1 MRRAGTTLA
10 LAAVTSLSI
19 AASASAVSL
28 EPIGTY
34 SSPVFVTSD
43 PTNEDRTFV
52 VEQDGRI
59 QLTSGGA
66 TTQFLDIDPLVI
78 SAGEPG
84 AGNEQGL
91 LSMAFAPDFAAS
103 GRFYVFYTEPTAGN
117 LRVAEL
123 TASGDTA
130 DPAALREVITIPHTG
145 GAQNHNGGQLQ
156 FGPDGYLYVST
167 GDGGTGGAPAQDPGN
182 LLGKIL
188 RIAPTPGGGHA
199 VPADNPLGNE
209 VWSLGLRNPWRF
221 SFDRATGDIVI
232 ADVGQGTWEE
242 VDFSPATQGAGRGLN
257 FGWPCREGPAP
268 GPGGVCPGTLTEPA
282 FWYMNGS
289 GTCAVTGGY
298 VVRDPGLTE
307 LQGRYVYADFCA
319 GVVRSFDPAD
329 PFATDRSEGL
339 SAASLTSFGE
349 DVCGRVY
356 VASRTGPVSRLVDGT
371 PTECPDPVSDVPV
384 SDLSG
389 PGLGLDAKRRQS
401 IERRRRV
408 RVDAVSDEAGVVTL
422 GGVVT
427 VGKRENE
434 LFTLPEQSTAV
445 TGGAAQRLNLELK
458 RERARRCRRLIDEG
472 KRVEVQI
479 DGTASDAAGNRGPGA
494 ELEVRLVLD

>member
-43 PTNEDRTFV
+43 PTNEDRIFV

-59 QLTSGGA
+59 RLTSNGA
-66 TTQFLDIDPLVI
+66 TTEFLNIDSLVI

-84 AGNEQGL
+84 GGGEQGL
-91 LSMAFAPDFAAS
+91 FSMAFAPDFAAS
-103 GRFYVFYTEPTAGN
+103 GRFYVFYTEISAGN

-123 TASGDTA
+123 TAGGDSA
-130 DPAALREVITIPHTG
+130 DPATLREVITVPHTG

-167 GDGGTGGAPAQDPGN
+167 GDGGTGGGPAQDPGN

-188 RIAPTPGGGHA
+188 RIAPTAGGGYS

-221 SFDRATGDIVI
+221 SFDRATGDLLI
-232 ADVGQGTWEE
+232 ADVGAGTWEE
-242 VDFSPATQGAGRGLN
+242 VDISPATQGAGRGLN
-257 FGWPCREGPAP
+257 FGWPCREGP
-268 GPGGVCPGTLTEPA
+268 GPGTGCTGSFVEPT
-282 FWYMNGS
+282 FWYATHDG

-298 VVRDPGLTE
+298 VVRDPGLEE
-307 LQGRYVYADFCA
+307 LYGRYVYADFCA
-319 GVVRSFDPAD
+319 GVVRSFDPAS

-339 SAASLTSFGE
+339 SAASLASFGE

-356 VASRTGPVSRLVDGT
+356 VASRAGHVSRLVDGT
-371 PTECPDPVSDVPV
+371 PTECPDPVSD
-384 SDLSG
+384 LSG
-389 PGLGLDAKRRQS
+389 PGLALDAKKRQS

-408 RVDAVSDEAGVVTL
+408 RVEAVADEAGVVTL
-422 GGVVT
+422 GGEVT
-427 VGKRENE
+427 VGTRENE
-434 LFTLPEQSTAV
+434 LFTLAERTVSVTA
-445 TGGAAQRLNLELK
+445 GAAHRLDLKLK
-458 RERARRCRRLIDEG
+458 RKPARHCRRLIEDG

-479 DGTASDAAGNRGPGA
+479 SGAASDASGNRGPDA
-494 ELEVRLVLD
+494 KLEVRLVLD

>member
-1 MRRAGTTLA
+1 MRRAGTTFA
-10 LAAVTSLSI
+10 LAALASLSI
-19 AASASAVSL
+19 AAPASAASL
-28 EPIGTY
+28 ETIGTY

-43 PTNEDRTFV
+43 PTNEDRIFV

-59 QLTSGGA
+59 QLTSRGA
-66 TTQFLDIDPLVI
+66 TTEFLNIDSLVI

-84 AGNEQGL
+84 GGGEQGL

-103 GRFYVFYTEPTAGN
+103 GRFYVFYTEISAGN

-123 TASGDTA
+123 TANGDNA
-130 DPAALREVITIPHTG
+130 DPATLREVITVPHTG
-145 GAQNHNGGQLQ
+145 GAQNHNAGQLQ

-167 GDGGTGGAPAQDPGN
+167 GDGGTGGGPAQDPGN

-188 RIAPTPGGGHA
+188 RIAPTPGGGHT

-221 SFDRATGDIVI
+221 SFDRATGDILI

-257 FGWPCREGPAP
+257 FGWPCREGPDP

-289 GTCAVTGGY
+289 STCAITGGY

-307 LQGRYVYADFCA
+307 LQGRYVYGDFCA
-319 GVVRSFDPAD
+319 GVVRSFDPAS

-371 PTECPDPVSDVPV
+371 PTECPDPVSDL
-384 SDLSG
+384 SDPG
-389 PGLGLDAKRRQS
+389 PGLGLDAKKRQS

-408 RVDAVSDEAGVVTL
+408 RVEAVADEAGVVTL
-422 GGVVT
+422 DGEVT

-434 LFTLPEQSTAV
+434 LFTLAERTAAV
-445 TGGAAQRLNLELK
+445 TAGAAHRLDLKLK
-458 RERARRCRRLIDEG
+458 RNPARRCRGLIEDG

-479 DGTASDAAGNRGPGA
+479 SGAASDAAGNRGPGA